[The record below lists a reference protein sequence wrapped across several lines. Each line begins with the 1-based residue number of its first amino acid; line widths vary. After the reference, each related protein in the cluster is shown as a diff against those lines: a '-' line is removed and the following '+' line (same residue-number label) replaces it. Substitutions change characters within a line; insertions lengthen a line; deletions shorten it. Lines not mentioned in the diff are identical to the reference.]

1 MNQFLK
7 AIERG
12 GEPVFIVLAF
22 ATLPVWFPLLATWVI
37 IDPFYRVSV
46 LKSQRLEASLKSS
59 SRLSPRTPCIRGG
72 SPESTR
78 GRPDFTHG
86 P

>member
-7 AIERG
+7 IIERW
-12 GEPVFIVLAF
+12 GEPVFVVLAF

-46 LKSQRLEASLKSS
+46 WKSQRLEASLKPSS
-59 SRLSPRTPCIRGG
+59 PQKTQALEEHLAMSS
-72 SPESTR
+72 E
-78 GRPDFTHG
+78 
-86 P
+86 

>member
-7 AIERG
+7 AIERW
-12 GEPVFIVLAF
+12 GEPVFVVLAF

-46 LKSQRLEASLKSS
+46 WKSQRLEASLKP
-59 SRLSPRTPCIRGG
+59 SPPKN
-72 SPESTR
+72 SQALDEHLAMPAE
-78 GRPDFTHG
+78 
-86 P
+86 